1 MVMALDSYS
10 KVQGLKPMGD
20 SKVNSVFYPLE
31 LDEMNHRKSWKLSGK
46 R

>member
-1 MVMALDSYS
+1 MALDSHS

-20 SKVNSVFYPLE
+20 SKLNSVFYPLE
-31 LDEMNHRKSWKLSGK
+31 LDEMNHRKSWELSGK